1 MFLIKS
7 ERVKQYILIILV
19 ITSIIQVGILWNYQ
33 RRGMPTNF
41 YGI

>member
-19 ITSIIQVGILWNYQ
+19 ITSIIQVGILWNLSEKGNAY
-33 RRGMPTNF
+33 
-41 YGI
+41 